1 MKVKKFKIQAEVIT
15 CDQDGWLDNESLQE
29 AMGYIAA
36 NWESTGMGSCFIP
49 CNTLKSQELK
59 VSEKDVDLEMLSIME
74 ENPDTPEIEVD
85 LTHLT
90 ITKKNIDSA

>member
-59 VSEKDVDLEMLSIME
+59 VSEKDVK
-74 ENPDTPEIEVD
+74 NNEVRINVIYGKIANVCD
-85 LTHLT
+85 
-90 ITKKNIDSA
+90 IKNNKDAVDAFTNF